1 VRLADLDYELPES
14 QIAQRP
20 AARRQDA
27 RLMVLHRA
35 TGATSHRTI
44 PELPSLLPPGAV
56 LVLND
61 TRVWKARLRGTKPT
75 GGAVEL
81 LLVRRESDGT
91 FRAIGRA
98 SKGLRPGVRI
108 DVGPDLVA
116 SLEGKDD
123 EGLLVVRLDAA
134 SGDVDRAIEAH
145 GEVPLPPYVRR
156 RPDAADAERYQ
167 TVYARVPGAVAAPTA
182 GLHLTGDLLAQIEA
196 RGIAVHHVTLHVG
209 LGTFAPVTVD
219 DLDQHPMHSE
229 RYVVPPETA
238 RAVDDARAEGRP
250 VIAVGTTVVRT
261 LESACDAAGRLVP
274 GPGDT
279 RLLLQPGAR
288 FRAVDALV
296 TNFHVPRSTLLA
308 LVMAFAGRES
318 ILAAYRE
325 AILAGYRFFS
335 YGDAMLISGF
345 AGGRA

>member
-1 VRLADLDYELPES
+1 MRLADLDYELPEA

-27 RLMVLHRA
+27 RLMVLHRQ
-35 TGATSHRTI
+35 TGAASHRTI
-44 PELPSLLPPGAV
+44 PDLPSLLPAGAV

-61 TRVWKARLRGTKPT
+61 TRVWKARPRRTKPT

-81 LLVRRESDGT
+81 LLVRRETDGT

-116 SLEGKDD
+116 SLEGKD
-123 EGLLVVRLDAA
+123 EGLFVVRLDAA
-134 SGDVDRAIEAH
+134 SGDVERAIEAH

-167 TVYARVPGAVAAPTA
+167 TVFARVPGAVAAPTA
-182 GLHLTGDLLAQIEA
+182 GLHLTRELLAEIEA
-196 RGIAVHHVTLHVG
+196 RGIAVRHVTLHVG

-238 RAVDDARAEGRP
+238 RAVDDARTEGRP

-261 LESACDAAGRLVP
+261 LECACNAAGRLVP
-274 GPGDT
+274 GPGET

-288 FRAVDALV
+288 FRVVDALV

-308 LVMAFAGRES
+308 LVMAFAGRENV
-318 ILAAYRE
+318 LAAYAE
-325 AILAGYRFFS
+325 AIRAGYRFFS
-335 YGDAMLISGF
+335 YGDAMLIADF
-345 AGGRA
+345 AAGRS